1 MTTSPYH
8 RCTACEGSGEW
19 RGMFPGHEG
28 PCAPCGGIGL
38 VLQDGSPLPPDEVAR
53 VVRVYRQMLRTR
65 TDQVRRLQAQID
77 AARPPAPP
85 KNPDDILRDSVYP
98 PGSRYHG
105 D

>member
-1 MTTSPYH
+1 
-8 RCTACEGSGEW
+8 
-19 RGMFPGHEG
+19 MFRGHEG

-38 VLQDGSPLPPDEVAR
+38 VLQDGSLLPPDEIAR

-65 TDQVRRLQAQID
+65 DSQLKRLQAQLD
-77 AARPPAPP
+77 ALQPPAP
-85 KNPDDILRDSVYP
+85 KKTPDDILRDAVYP